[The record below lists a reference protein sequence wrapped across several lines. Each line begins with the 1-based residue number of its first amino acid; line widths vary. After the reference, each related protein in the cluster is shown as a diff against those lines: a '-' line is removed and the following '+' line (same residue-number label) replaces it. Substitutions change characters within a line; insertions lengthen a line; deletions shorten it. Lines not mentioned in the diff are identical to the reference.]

1 MNASPEASLRLATEE
16 DAAAMFDVIR
26 TAFAA
31 RRPVDPPAAA
41 LSDTV
46 SDIAS
51 AIRDG
56 HGVCLELGDE
66 LIACL
71 LISVAGDVATFR
83 RVSVLPEHSGA
94 GHAHQLVEGAASLAS
109 DLGCRT
115 VELLTRREFPELLA
129 WWQRHG
135 FRVARE
141 AEGGYILSRPL
152 PILRDVPTAAD
163 MHELGLRIASLL
175 RKGDVLIATGELGA
189 GKTTLAQGI
198 GEGLH
203 VQGHVTSPTF
213 IISRFHEATEDGPSF
228 VHVDAYRLGGGAELA
243 DIDLDESLAESVT
256 MVEWGEGMAE
266 WLSDDRLEITI
277 ERSEGDDSRTV
288 LLDGVG
294 PRWADA
300 LEPLR
305 ELR

>member
-1 MNASPEASLRLATEE
+1 MNASPEASLRLAAVG
-16 DAAAMFDVIR
+16 DAAAMFHVIR

-46 SDIAS
+46 ADVES
-51 AIRDG
+51 AIRSG
-56 HGVCLELGDE
+56 HGICLEVGDE
-66 LIACL
+66 LVACL
-71 LISVAGDVATFR
+71 LVEVTGDVATFR
-83 RVSVLPEHSGA
+83 RVSVLPEHSGT
-94 GHAHQLVEGAASLAS
+94 GHARQLVEGAVSVAA

-115 VELLTRREFPELLA
+115 VELLSRREFPELLA

-135 FRVARE
+135 FSVVRESGDSHVLAR
-141 AEGGYILSRPL
+141 RL
-152 PILRDVPTAAD
+152 PVLLDVPTADD
-163 MHELGLRIASLL
+163 MHRLGGSIASLL
-175 RKGDVLIATGELGA
+175 RKGDVIIASGGLGA

-198 GEGLH
+198 GEGLR
-203 VQGHVTSPTF
+203 VQGQVTSPTF
-213 IISRFHEATEDGPSF
+213 IISRFHEASADGPSF
-228 VHVDAYRLGGGAELA
+228 VHVDAYRLGDGAELA
-243 DIDLDESLAESVT
+243 DIDLDESLADSVT

-266 WLSDDRLEITI
+266 WLSDDRLEISI
-277 ERSEGDDSRTV
+277 DRSEGDDVRTV

-294 PRWADA
+294 PRWTDA

>member
-1 MNASPEASLRLATEE
+1 MSASPEASLRLAAVG
-16 DAAAMFDVIR
+16 DAAAMFEVIR

-41 LSDTV
+41 LRDTV
-46 SDIAS
+46 ADVED
-51 AIRDG
+51 AIRGG
-56 HGVCLELGDE
+56 HGICLELDGE

-83 RVSVLPEHSGA
+83 RVSVLPEHSGS
-94 GHAHQLVEGAASLAS
+94 GHAHQLIEGAASVAS
-109 DLGCRT
+109 DLGCRS

-141 AEGGYILSRPL
+141 AQDGYVLARPL
-152 PILRDVPTAAD
+152 PILVDVPTADD
-163 MHELGLRIASLL
+163 MHRLGLRIAALL
-175 RKGDVLIATGELGA
+175 RKGDVIIATGDLGA

-203 VQGHVTSPTF
+203 VNGHVTSPTF
-213 IISRFHEATEDGPSF
+213 IISRFHEATADGPSF
-228 VHVDAYRLGGGAELA
+228 VHVDAYRLGDGAELA

-266 WLSDDRLEITI
+266 WLSDDRLEITS
-277 ERSEGDDSRTV
+277 ERGEGDDVRTV

>member
-1 MNASPEASLRLATEE
+1 
-16 DAAAMFDVIR
+16 MFEVIR
-26 TAFAA
+26 AAFEA

-41 LSDTV
+41 LADTV
-46 SDIAS
+46 ADIES
-51 AIRDG
+51 ALRQG
-56 HGVCLELGDE
+56 HGICLELDGE

-71 LISVAGDVATFR
+71 LISVADDVATFR
-83 RVSVLPEHSGA
+83 RVSVLPEHSGS
-94 GHAHQLVEGAASLAS
+94 GHAHQLIEGAASVAS
-109 DLGCRT
+109 DLGCHI

-141 AEGGYILSRPL
+141 AADGYILSRPL
-152 PILRDVPTAAD
+152 PILLDVPTTED
-163 MHELGLRIASLL
+163 MHELGRRIAAVL
-175 RKGDVLIATGELGA
+175 RRGDVIIATGDLGA

-203 VQGHVTSPTF
+203 VAGQVTSPTF
-213 IISRFHEATEDGPSF
+213 IISRFHEAAADGPSF
-228 VHVDAYRLGGGAELA
+228 VHVDAYRLGDGAELA
-243 DIDLDESLAESVT
+243 DIDLDESLEDSVT

-266 WLSDDRLEITI
+266 WLSDDRLEISI
-277 ERSEGDDSRTV
+277 ERGAGDDLRTV

-294 PRWADA
+294 PRWAGA

>member
-1 MNASPEASLRLATEE
+1 MNASPEASLRLAAVG
-16 DAAAMFDVIR
+16 DAAAMFHVIR

-41 LSDTV
+41 LCDTV
-46 SDIAS
+46 ADVEA
-51 AIRDG
+51 AIRSG
-56 HGVCLELGDE
+56 HGVCLEVGGALV
-66 LIACL
+66 ACL
-71 LISVAGDVATFR
+71 LVEVAGHVATFR

-94 GHAHQLVEGAASLAS
+94 GHAQQLVEGAVLLAA

-115 VELLTRREFPELLA
+115 VELLSRREFPELRA

-135 FRVARE
+135 FSVVRESGDSYVLAR
-141 AEGGYILSRPL
+141 RL
-152 PILRDVPTAAD
+152 PVLLDVPTADD
-163 MHELGLRIASLL
+163 MHQLGGRIASLL
-175 RKGDVLIATGELGA
+175 RKGDVIIASGGLGA

-198 GEGLH
+198 GEGLR
-203 VQGHVTSPTF
+203 VQGQVTSPTF
-213 IISRFHEATEDGPSF
+213 IISRFHEASADGPSF
-228 VHVDAYRLGGGAELA
+228 VHVDAYRLGDGAELA
-243 DIDLDESLAESVT
+243 DIDLDESLAGSVT

-266 WLSDDRLEITI
+266 WLSDDRLEISI
-277 ERSEGDDSRTV
+277 DRSEGDDVRTV

-294 PRWADA
+294 PRWTDA